1 MTTLITG
8 AGLIGC
14 QTAALLAA
22 RGEPVLLLDLQLAP
36 ALIGSVLPLNQVTVL
51 SGDVCD
57 RAAMLALLQQHGIT
71 AVVHTAAALSMAIRQ
86 TPTLAADVNLG
97 GTVNLLEAARACGLR
112 RFVLASSTTLYYPSF
127 RRPQTGTVREDFAFH
142 AVSERPGSL
151 YAASKMAAEFFTQH
165 YADQFG
171 LSVAVLR
178 YSAVLGLWAG
188 PNNSVP
194 GRLLAT
200 LLGQGAVNGRVAVA
214 DPLLLWSGGDDFI
227 DARDVAAANVA
238 ALDATALPSRVYTIG
253 SGRLA
258 TFADFV
264 AAARQVR
271 PALVFDEMA
280 LPDTGFAGFPYRRT
294 QPFDVACAQT
304 ELGFAARHDL
314 LSSFNAASAWARP

>member
-22 RGEPVLLLDLQLAP
+22 RGEPVVLLDRQPAP
-36 ALIGSVLPLNQVTVL
+36 ALIASVLPLTQVTVL

-57 RAAMLALLQQHGIT
+57 RAGMLALLQEHGVT

-97 GTVNLLEAARACGLR
+97 GTVNLLEASRACGVR
-112 RFVLASSTTLYYPSF
+112 RFVLASSTTLYYPTF
-127 RRPQTGTVREDFAFH
+127 RRPQTSPIREDFAFH

-151 YAASKMAAEFFTQH
+151 YAASKLAAEYFTQH

-171 LSVAVLR
+171 LSVAILR

-200 LLGQGAVNGRVAVA
+200 LLGQGAVNGRVAVT
-214 DPLLLWSGGDDFI
+214 DPLLLWAGGDDFI

-253 SGRLA
+253 SGQLA
-258 TFADFV
+258 SFGEFV
-264 AAARQVR
+264 AAAALVR
-271 PALVFDEMA
+271 PELVFDDLA
-280 LPDTGFAGFPYRRT
+280 LPDTGFAGFPYQRT
-294 QPFDVACAQT
+294 QPFDVRCAQA
-304 ELGFAARHDL
+304 ELGFSAQHDV
-314 LSSFNAASAWARP
+314 LSSFQAASAWAGP

>member
-22 RGEPVLLLDLQLAP
+22 RGEPVVLLDRQPAP
-36 ALIGSVLPLNQVTVL
+36 ALIASVLPLTQVTVL

-57 RAAMLALLQQHGIT
+57 RAGMLALLQQHGVT

-97 GTVNLLEAARACGLR
+97 GTVNLLEASRTCGVR
-112 RFVLASSTTLYYPSF
+112 RFVLASSTTLYYPTF
-127 RRPQTGTVREDFAFH
+127 RRPQTSPIREDFAFH

-171 LSVAVLR
+171 LSVAILR

-200 LLGQGAVNGRVAVA
+200 LLGQDAVNGRVAVT
-214 DPLLLWSGGDDFI
+214 DPLLLWAGGDDFI

-253 SGRLA
+253 SGQLA

-271 PALVFDEMA
+271 PALAFDDVA
-280 LPDTGFAGFPYRRT
+280 LPDSGFAGFPHQRT
-294 QPFDVACAQT
+294 QPFDVSCARAD
-304 ELGFAARHDL
+304 LGFAARHDL
-314 LSSFNAASAWARP
+314 RASFSAASARVSP

>member
-14 QTAALLAA
+14 RTAALLAA
-22 RGEPVLLLDLQLAP
+22 RGEPVLLLDRQPAP
-36 ALIGSVLPLNQVTVL
+36 ALIASVLPLTQVTVIN
-51 SGDVCD
+51 GDVCD
-57 RAAMLALLQQHGIT
+57 RAGMLALLQQHGVT

-97 GTVNLLEAARACGLR
+97 GTVNLLEAARTCGVR
-112 RFVLASSTTLYYPSF
+112 RFVLASSTTLYYPTF
-127 RRPQTGTVREDFAFH
+127 RRPQTSPISEDFAFH

-171 LSVAVLR
+171 LSVAILR

-200 LLGQGAVNGRVAVA
+200 LLGQGAVKGRVAVT
-214 DPLLLWSGGDDFI
+214 DPLLLWAGGDDFI

-238 ALDATALPSRVYTIG
+238 ALDATTLPSRVYTIG
-253 SGRLA
+253 SGQLA
-258 TFADFV
+258 SFRDFV
-264 AAARQVR
+264 TAAAQIR
-271 PALVFDEMA
+271 PALTFDEVA

-294 QPFDVACAQT
+294 QPFDVSRART

-314 LSSFNAASAWARP
+314 LSSLEAASAWVGA

>member
-1 MTTLITG
+1 MATLVTG

-22 RGEPVLLLDLQLAP
+22 RGEPVVLLDLQP
-36 ALIGSVLPLNQVTVL
+36 MPVLIGSVLPLEQVTVV
-51 SGDVCD
+51 SGNVCD
-57 RAAMLALLQQHGIT
+57 RAAMLALLQQHRIT

-97 GTVNLLEAARACGLR
+97 GTVNLLEAARTCGVR
-112 RFVLASSTTLYYPSF
+112 RFVLASSTTLYYPTF
-127 RRPQTGTVREDFAFH
+127 RRPHTNPISEDFAFH

-151 YAASKMAAEFFTQH
+151 YAASKLAAEYFTQH

-171 LSVAVLR
+171 LSVAILR

-200 LLGQGAVNGRVAVA
+200 LLGQGAVNGRVVVT

-227 DARDVAAANVA
+227 DARDAAAANVA

-253 SGRLA
+253 SGQLA
-258 TFADFV
+258 SFGDFV
-264 AAARQVR
+264 AAARQLR
-271 PALVFDEMA
+271 PELIFEDLA
-280 LPDTGFAGFPYRRT
+280 LPDSGFAGFPYQRT
-294 QPFDVACAQT
+294 QPFDVRCARA
-304 ELGFAARHDL
+304 ELGFSAQHDV
-314 LSSFNAASAWARP
+314 LSSFNAASAWAGP